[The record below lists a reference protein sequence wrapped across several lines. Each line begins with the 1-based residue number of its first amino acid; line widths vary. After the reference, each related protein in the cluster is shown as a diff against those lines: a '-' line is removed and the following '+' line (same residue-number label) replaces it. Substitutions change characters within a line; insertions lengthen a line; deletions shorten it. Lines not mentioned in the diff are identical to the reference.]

1 MYILGDNINTL
12 EKKATLGEFIQEIH
26 SVSPKAKIY
35 WIYGWFGDYDT
46 AFTPIKNA
54 CEANGATGI
63 DVNDLNTTKNQ
74 NQLVAT
80 RHGINGE
87 TWRITR
93 PGEAIH
99 LGDKGMKAI
108 ADRVISNFDF

>member
-1 MYILGDNINTL
+1 MNT
-12 EKKATLGEFIQEIH
+12 A
-26 SVSPKAKIY
+26 
-35 WIYGWFGDYDT
+35 
-46 AFTPIKNA
+46 
-54 CEANGATGI
+54 
-63 DVNDLNTTKNQ
+63 KNQ
-74 NQLVAT
+74 NQLGAT

-108 ADRVISNFDF
+108 VDRVISNFDF